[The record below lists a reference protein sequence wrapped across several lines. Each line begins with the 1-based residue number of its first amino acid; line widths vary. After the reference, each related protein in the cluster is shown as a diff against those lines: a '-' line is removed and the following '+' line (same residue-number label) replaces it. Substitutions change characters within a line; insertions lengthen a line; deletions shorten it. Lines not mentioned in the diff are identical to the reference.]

1 MFSDKK
7 ILLLDMNSTFM
18 FGEDRFGES
27 EDYSN
32 YYYKIGGS
40 LPKNEINLIVRTVYS
55 YLDIRYPDE
64 KYQHSF
70 PTLQLAIQEV
80 LPSMLPDS
88 EIEIIIS
95 TFSFHELGH
104 IPKEYS
110 EALHEL
116 KKYFVLAV
124 VIDIW
129 APKRAWLNMFKTSG
143 INNLFSAMSF
153 SSDHGMVKPSPKP
166 FQLVLDQLGMLNEEA
181 LVIGD
186 SIRRDLGG
194 ARAANI
200 DCVLVGGAKHS
211 QAISCYKNLL
221 EFSHVFRAYN

>member
-7 ILLLDMNSTFM
+7 VLLLDMNSTFM
-18 FGEDRFGES
+18 FGEDRFGAS
-27 EDYSN
+27 EDFSN
-32 YYYKIGGS
+32 HYYKIGGS
-40 LPKNEINLIVRTVYS
+40 LPKNEINLIVRAVYS

-64 KYQHSF
+64 KYQHNF
-70 PTLQLAIQEV
+70 PTLENAIQNV
-80 LPSMLPDS
+80 LPLTLPGS
-88 EIEIIIS
+88 EIEKIIS

-110 EALHEL
+110 VALHEL
-116 KKYFVLAV
+116 KKYFTLAV

-129 APKRAWLNMFKTSG
+129 APKQVWLDTFKTSG
-143 INNLFSAMSF
+143 INDLFSATSF

-166 FQLVLDQLGMLNEEA
+166 FQLVLNQLGVLNEEA

-194 ARAANI
+194 AIAANI
-200 DCVLVGGAKHS
+200 DCVLVGGAKHPK
-211 QAISCYKNLL
+211 AISCYKNLL
-221 EFSHVFRAYN
+221 EFSHAF